1 MTHKI
6 YLGLEFFII
15 YVLIPISFTIPY
27 APIIKLIL
35 ALLGFSYVIFI
46 LLKVENLKFKIAPNL
61 NWKRFW
67 KETLVK
73 FMVIAL
79 VTTLFVWITDKDA
92 LFTVLLNKPKMWVAI
107 LIIYSTLSVYP
118 QELLYRTFFFQRYR
132 SLITND
138 KFFLFLNAVFFAL
151 GHIFFKNALVIVL
164 TFIGG
169 LLFAYTYRNTNSTVL
184 VSIEHAIFG
193 SWLFTVGM
201 GNMLGF
207 PS

>member
-73 FMVIAL
+73 FMVIVL

-132 SLITND
+132 SLITNE
-138 KFFLFLNAVFFAL
+138 KFFLFLNAVIFAL

-169 LLFAYTYRNTNSTVL
+169 LLFAYTYRNTNSTLL